1 MLIVLETVKFQPFQQ
16 NVHAKYQ
23 VKNSYHLFK
32 FSLQLITSLSF
43 KQRSLSFKD
52 LIEISEQFVPTV
64 EGFFW
69 LVSCSKRSNSYWT
82 LSFTNCQCF
91 FSLVSETGWTRNACW
106 LHLEFLQGLFRL
118 WSHFITSKIFEF
130 FFLCFKSNCW
140 ISFSM
145 ISWIFN
151 AKVWVICQSGRLRQ
165 N

>member
-64 EGFFW
+64 E
-69 LVSCSKRSNSYWT
+69 VSVDLYLAVKDQT
-82 LSFTNCQCF
+82 LT
-91 FSLVSETGWTRNACW
+91 
-106 LHLEFLQGLFRL
+106 
-118 WSHFITSKIFEF
+118 
-130 FFLCFKSNCW
+130 
-140 ISFSM
+140 
-145 ISWIFN
+145 
-151 AKVWVICQSGRLRQ
+151 
-165 N
+165 